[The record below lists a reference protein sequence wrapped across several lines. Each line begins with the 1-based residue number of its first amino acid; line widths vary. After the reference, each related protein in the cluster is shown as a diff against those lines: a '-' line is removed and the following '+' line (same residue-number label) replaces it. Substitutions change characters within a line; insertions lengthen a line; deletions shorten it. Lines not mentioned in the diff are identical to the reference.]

1 MKQIEQPA
9 ALAERKGEL
18 MDWDKAASLAM
29 PNAET
34 FRVTGSLPEAGVIVF
49 MRADSTPNITI
60 RPTGEVELAPGLEIS
75 EASRLF
81 WQGLADAFPAWRAEV
96 IAAAL
101 AERERIRLAEVARAQ
116 PQSERMSLRRINHLL
131 APLELSH
138 QTLADLGFYPT
149 YPPGATLASHP
160 NYSASDFPKICQTIS
175 DLAAAAAW
183 DLAAAAAWESQETAE
198 REAYEA
204 AQRKEDAKREEW
216 RAEMRRDV
224 YGEPN

>member
-1 MKQIEQPA
+1 MADENEAK
-9 ALAERKGEL
+9 ALARRDATAAARRAGGAKGGV

-34 FRVTGSLPEAGVIVF
+34 FRVTGPLPEAGVIVF

-101 AERERIRLAEVARAQ
+101 AERKGV
-116 PQSERMSLRRINHLL
+116 P
-131 APLELSH
+131 
-138 QTLADLGFYPT
+138 
-149 YPPGATLASHP
+149 
-160 NYSASDFPKICQTIS
+160 
-175 DLAAAAAW
+175 
-183 DLAAAAAWESQETAE
+183 
-198 REAYEA
+198 
-204 AQRKEDAKREEW
+204 
-216 RAEMRRDV
+216 
-224 YGEPN
+224 